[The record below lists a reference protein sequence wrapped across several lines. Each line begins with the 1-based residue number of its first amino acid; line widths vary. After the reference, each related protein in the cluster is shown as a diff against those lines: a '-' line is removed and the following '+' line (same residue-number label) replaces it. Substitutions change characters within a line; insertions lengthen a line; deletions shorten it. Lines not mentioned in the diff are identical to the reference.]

1 MRHFSRK
8 KKKNV
13 KHVPMS
19 NETSKSTLKTNA
31 KSTSKSVAK
40 TSSTKAAKKTKPK
53 YPTDTKI
60 PEESIATVKVV
71 TASHND
77 IKGGHPHVLMGEID
91 DKNVSVGLTTKPKK
105 GKNNPN
111 KSLKIDPLGTGR
123 ESYMRRQATID
134 DKENYSN
141 KRSGV
146 MAEEDYNT
154 AQTYAERAKKKYI
167 EKKAQPK

>member
-1 MRHFSRK
+1 MRYFSRK
-8 KKKNV
+8 KKKNGKRV
-13 KHVPMS
+13 STS
-19 NETSKSTLKTNA
+19 NKTSKPTSKTNA
-31 KSTSKSVAK
+31 KSISKSVAK
-40 TSSTKAAKKTKPK
+40 TSSSSAAKKATLKR
-53 YPTDTKI
+53 PTDTKI
-60 PEESIATVKVV
+60 PEESIATVKVI

-146 MAEEDYNT
+146 MAEEDYNA

-167 EKKAQPK
+167 EKKEQPK